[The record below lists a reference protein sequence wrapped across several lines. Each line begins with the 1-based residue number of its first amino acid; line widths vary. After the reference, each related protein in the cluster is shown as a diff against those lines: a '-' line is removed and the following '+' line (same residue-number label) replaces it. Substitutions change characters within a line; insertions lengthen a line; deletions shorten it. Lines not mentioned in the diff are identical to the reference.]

1 MSKRIINIQP
11 GESIEIRVVEKK
23 EKDFYTVREIADMVG
38 LNYYT
43 IQRHI
48 TEGKLVGNKL
58 GRSHKI
64 SQENLNKY
72 LNNK

>member
-1 MSKRIINIQP
+1 MVI
-11 GESIEIRVVEKK
+11 
-23 EKDFYTVREIADMVG
+23 YTRWNNSWWIDPKIFKLNVREIADMVG